1 MNAKFDAR
9 SLDHRLLQTLRQRA
23 VAAVNEGC
31 SVSQVAQVYRL
42 NRRTVYRWVADFRR
56 DGPQALLAK
65 PITGRPKR
73 CDANVAPKPTSSLKI
88 EYRPN
93 PVQGARK

>member
-31 SVSQVAQVYRL
+31 SVAQVALVYGL
-42 NRRTVYRWVADFRR
+42 NRRTVFRWVADYRR

-65 PITGRPKR
+65 PIPGRPKR
-73 CDANVAPKPTSSLKI
+73 RDANAVSEPMLP
-88 EYRPN
+88 
-93 PVQGARK
+93 ARSE